1 MENYRK
7 EGDRPLIKS
16 KTKIKKE
23 KIIMKKTF
31 KTLISVIL
39 AIIMTMSVM
48 ITPISASEGEVELDI
63 SNETKFDWG
72 DTVTFNIVIKNNTD
86 SRITNVDLV
95 SEAKGMS
102 EYFDETEDSVGR
114 IDYITPGATRTV
126 EVKYATESIS
136 GISSFFRGISTF
148 FSQLFSRFSRSYAY
162 TEKIK
167 VGFSNVTFG
176 IDVDYEVAPPTTSGN
191 VNLDD
196 PDPDVEIYSF
206 ETDTYDILI
215 GETKTVT
222 FTSEIF
228 SNIELEDN
236 AVKVIDEDNNTV
248 GTMNDNGVNGDVT
261 ADDGIY
267 TLKVAL
273 SSNEKKTVEYFSTVN
288 GLVSDGITVG
298 YYKHYSSEELAELTQ
313 VITTVENT
321 ASKYLDDEGFL
332 IEGELDNAMND
343 LIAALNRMDCVE
355 SYTIDGYSIK
365 IILTNG
371 TSYIYSFSKSGTDS
385 VGSVSS
391 VQPYKFDENRPYNSY
406 LQGLSDVATD
416 GSARIIDDEF
426 EDYSFNSAT
435 TGDTLNINNDRNYD
449 RHEVTLDALKT
460 IINSDIVTWHGH
472 GGYDSDIG
480 SFMAIGE
487 MYSEDIYSAYE
498 DDFNAERIITVSGG
512 RLAITGG
519 FIQKYAGNLSGHIFY
534 MGTCSSSRDMED
546 GRENNWELA
555 SEFNKKGA
563 IAIGNTDTIDTDYNT
578 HMEAA
583 IYNRMCQTKDSG
595 EYYSLGE
602 ALSYARGVYGNDD
615 GDARVEIYPK
625 TSTAQNFR
633 LHEVEKGNLAGV
645 IKDASTGSSIN
656 NALIRIY
663 KDGDL
668 IASTRTDWSGTYNLA
683 VPAGDYVLK
692 VSAGSFKTAKMAVTV
707 RANVTT
713 YNETFLLIF
722 NGLSAGYA
730 NGSTIN
736 AITGQ
741 LLPNVSIN
749 IRNSWNNQQGQI
761 IQTITSNE
769 NGYYEVSLPAGLY
782 TFECY
787 KDGYIT
793 TYKNVIVFVYD
804 YGSQDIS
811 VAPEL
816 GEGYYRV
823 VLTWGENPHDL
834 DSHLFGTTDEYS
846 YRVYYGSKN
855 AYNTNGDFVAN
866 LDVDDTS
873 SYGPETTTFFVESDA
888 KYEFYVDWYSG
899 YGTWASSGGKVEVY
913 NGAYLIN
920 TYYVPSVDNNY
931 GSWKVFSIEDGVYT
945 SHNIIQSN
953 DIY

>member
-1 MENYRK
+1 MKGN
-7 EGDRPLIKS
+7 L
-16 KTKIKKE
+16 
-23 KIIMKKTF
+23 IMKKSF
-31 KTLISVIL
+31 KTIISVIL

-102 EYFDETEDSVGR
+102 EYFDETEDSVGM

-196 PDPDVEIYSF
+196 PDPEVEIYSF
-206 ETDTYDILI
+206 ATDTYDILI

-228 SNIELEDN
+228 SNIELEDS
-236 AVKVIDEDNNTV
+236 AVTVIDEDNNTI
-248 GTMNDNGVNGDVT
+248 GTMNDNGANGDIT

-273 SSNEKKTVEYFSTVN
+273 SSNEVGGKKY
-288 GLVSDGITVG
+288 
-298 YYKHYSSEELAELTQ
+298 YSSVRNVLSNDLTIGFYRNFTDSDFANYEY
-313 VITTVENT
+313 VSNEIEI
-321 ASKYLDDEGFL
+321 AISPFIDDNGYI
-332 IEGELDNAMND
+332 IEGKEQEAIDAIETALDKQK
-343 LIAALNRMDCVE
+343 REGRVV
-355 SYTIDGYSIK
+355 SYTANELEYEITLVDDFVF
-365 IILTNG
+365 
-371 TSYIYSFSKSGTDS
+371 SYMLMQAGQESGVGSCELVTIQSFKGQWTDS
-385 VGSVSS
+385 SLNAGSDSM
-391 VQPYKFDENRPYNSY
+391 
-406 LQGLSDVATD
+406 TD
-416 GSARIIDDEF
+416 GSAQLIANTFDEYVF
-426 EDYSFNSAT
+426 SKNLDNE
-435 TGDTLNINNDRNYD
+435 
-449 RHEVTLDALKT
+449 EVTLDSIKGLKEDSVVV
-460 IINSDIVTWHGH
+460 INTH
-472 GGYDSDIG
+472 GGYSEKYGSKICLGQSRTTAINEDYKEDYWAGRIG
-480 SFMAIGE
+480 
-487 MYSEDIYSAYE
+487 YSGAAGKSVYS
-498 DDFNAERIITVSGG
+498 IS
-512 RLAITGG
+512 GG
-519 FIQKYAGNLSGHIFY
+519 FIEKYCDNLNNSLIYLGACS
-534 MGTCSSSRDMED
+534 TCKDMLD
-546 GRENNWELA
+546 GQSNEYELA
-555 SEFNKKGA
+555 QAFIDKGA
-563 IAIGNTDTIDTDYNT
+563 TAVVGTNNTVSARYDYDFGIALFKGLTKVSDDKYYTLQQAFDYATEIAGSSDSRGT
-578 HMEAA
+578 HF
-583 IYNRMCQTKDSG
+583 D
-595 EYYSLGE
+595 
-602 ALSYARGVYGNDD
+602 
-615 GDARVEIYPK
+615 IYPLNSAK
-625 TSTAQNFR
+625 AQNFR
-633 LHEVEKGNLAGV
+633 LHEIEKGNLAGV
-645 IKDASTGSSIN
+645 IKNASTGSAVS
-656 NALIRIY
+656 NALIRVY
-663 KDGDL
+663 KDGEL
-668 IASTRTDWSGTYNLA
+668 VASTRTDWSGTYNLA

-888 KYEFYVDWYSG
+888 KYEFYVDWFSG

-920 TYYVPSVDNNY
+920 TYYVPSVDNYY